1 MCHSESGR
9 WCYRINPQEKPIWI
23 IYTFYNEDI
32 DQKKPKQQ
40 NKEKRNKKNKKGGN
54 KHYGRNSVDAW

>member
-32 DQKKPKQQ
+32 DQK
-40 NKEKRNKKNKKGGN
+40 NKTNKSKIKKNKKGGKIN
-54 KHYGRNSVDAW
+54 IMVVTV

>member
-23 IYTFYNEDI
+23 IYTFYNEDM
-32 DQKKPKQQ
+32 DQKTKA
-40 NKEKRNKKNKKGGN
+40 NKSKKIKLKKLKKGGQIN
-54 KHYGRNSVDAW
+54 IMVVTV